1 MTYPDSPDSN
11 TFDQWLAADLL
22 IRQDQNEDDDEDEDE
37 EDDLDEDDDNEDEDS
52 DDGYSE

>member
-11 TFDQWLAADLL
+11 TFDQWLAAEVL
-22 IRQDQNEDDDEDEDE
+22 IRQDQNEDDDEDED
-37 EDDLDEDDDNEDEDS
+37 DDLDEDDDNEDEDS

>member
-22 IRQDQNEDDDEDEDE
+22 IRQDQNEDDDEDED
-37 EDDLDEDDDNEDEDS
+37 DDLDEDDDNEDEDS